1 MKEDKKSQRR
11 NLFIALTRN
20 ASKKEIK
27 KIEKDEKRQL
37 TRRERKKIIYKNA
50 KKARTTIFISIL
62 TMAIGGSGAVAIS
75 ASSNTR
81 REPITVESTEQSKKS
96 DREKFKERLDAKEY
110 VEPTKMSEN
119 IQEATEEINSL
130 ETPEDVLNYLKTLYA
145 NEYNEDH
152 STNITEDNIKLFVQ
166 YRYGNNKD
174 YSVYNDVAT
183 NGDSIM
189 RWKLFSK
196 QENAIDKDFI
206 MAKVLDENNK
216 VIDTDAIVYAS
227 NNCETVYS
235 SSEQVDKYEDG
246 TLVDVGNIM
255 RHGLCYYSELDNKI
269 DQNSK
274 RAIRAK
280 RDYKEDFI
288 SAVAQYNNNKDKNVN
303 INNKEE
309 LEKEK

>member
-1 MKEDKKSQRR
+1 
-11 NLFIALTRN
+11 
-20 ASKKEIK
+20 
-27 KIEKDEKRQL
+27 
-37 TRRERKKIIYKNA
+37 
-50 KKARTTIFISIL
+50 
-62 TMAIGGSGAVAIS
+62 
-75 ASSNTR
+75 
-81 REPITVESTEQSKKS
+81 
-96 DREKFKERLDAKEY
+96 
-110 VEPTKMSEN
+110 
-119 IQEATEEINSL
+119 
-130 ETPEDVLNYLKTLYA
+130 
-145 NEYNEDH
+145 
-152 STNITEDNIKLFVQ
+152 
-166 YRYGNNKD
+166 
-174 YSVYNDVAT
+174 
-183 NGDSIM
+183 
-189 RWKLFSK
+189 
-196 QENAIDKDFI
+196 

>member
-1 MKEDKKSQRR
+1 
-11 NLFIALTRN
+11 
-20 ASKKEIK
+20 
-27 KIEKDEKRQL
+27 
-37 TRRERKKIIYKNA
+37 
-50 KKARTTIFISIL
+50 
-62 TMAIGGSGAVAIS
+62 MAIGGSGAVAIS

-110 VEPTKMSEN
+110 VEPTKMSEI

-303 INNKEE
+303 INNKED